1 MNKSKLAKTIMNPED
16 QSIPASDI
24 LSSAQEFG
32 MLTSGDIS
40 RIVFMNKKKK
50 LLTVHPYSIW
60 QGKGADKRWK
70 TWVPDDTRP
79 EKRRR
84 VSFPSEKEMFDYLYG
99 LYFVGEKFYTHCTLT
114 DIYDEWL
121 GFKITTSKSPNTPYR
136 LDADFKR
143 FYLNEPV
150 SLKIMTTPLLKLTV
164 ADIKEWA
171 FALIKKR
178 DLTHSAW
185 MNARTV
191 LKQVYDY
198 LMDRGAIDSNPVQ
211 KVQVPRGFCR
221 RNPKKPAET
230 QIFYAD
236 ELEKLTREAK
246 LKAQETG
253 DPAFL
258 AIPLFFLTGIR
269 IGECLALTF
278 NDIDQEQNTIRINKM
293 IVSKT
298 ERLPDGTWSKR
309 SYETVDYLKCNG
321 DERNVVVP
329 DSCFELVNQ
338 IKVLQY
344 RQRIFSMQL
353 FPDTTPSN
361 IQFKL
366 YRLCDE
372 IGIQRRSP
380 HKGRKTYISTLLND
394 GFDAD
399 FVREQV
405 GHRELRTTL
414 NCYTYSTTR
423 KEEQVKKLQKS
434 LAL

>member
-1 MNKSKLAKTIMNPED
+1 MEKTNHIDNAKMQDYSIMSE
-16 QSIPASDI
+16 SDI
-24 LSSAQEFG
+24 LSSAQKYG
-32 MLTSGDIS
+32 ILTESDIS
-40 RIVFMNKKKK
+40 KIVFMNKKKK
-50 LLTVHPYSIW
+50 ILKVHPYAIW
-60 QGKGADKRWK
+60 QGKGADTRWK
-70 TWVPDDTRP
+70 TWVQDASKP
-79 EKRRR
+79 EKRRK
-84 VSFPSEKEMFDYLYG
+84 VSYKTEKELTNHLYK
-99 LYFVGEKFYTHCTLT
+99 LYFGNEMFYARCTLA
-114 DIYDEWL
+114 DIYNEWL
-121 GFKITTSKSPNTPYR
+121 EFKITISKSPNTPYR
-136 LDADFKR
+136 LDSDFKR

-150 SLKIMTTPLLKLTV
+150 SAKILSTPLAQLTV

-185 MNARTV
+185 MNARSV

-198 LMDRGAIDSNPVQ
+198 LMDRGLMDSNPVQ
-211 KVQVPRGFCR
+211 KVQIPRGFCR

-230 QIFYAD
+230 QIFYSD
-236 ELEKLTREAK
+236 EIEKLSREAR
-246 LKAQETG
+246 LKAEETG

-278 NDIDQEQNTIRINKM
+278 NDFDREQNIVRINKM
-293 IVSKT
+293 IISKT
-298 ERLPDGTWSKR
+298 ERLPDGTWAKR
-309 SYETVDYLKCNG
+309 VYETADYLKCNG

-329 DSCFELVNQ
+329 DSCFKLLDQ
-338 IKVLQY
+338 IKILQY
-344 RQRIFSMQL
+344 RKRLFSMQL

-366 YRLCDE
+366 YRLCDDL
-372 IGIQRRSP
+372 GIQRRSP

-399 FVREQV
+399 FVRTQV
-405 GHRELRTTL
+405 GHKELRTTL

-423 KEEQVKKLQKS
+423 KEEQVKKLQKT
-434 LAL
+434 LVL